1 MAGLGCVVRSTLAM
15 PLLASC
21 ALALPTSA
29 AGSDTQLGSLVGANS
44 ASWFAPGSAR
54 TTRGAKP
61 NLSGVFEASLSN
73 GYGVGT
79 VRLKSDQEPG
89 NARVARLDTTWTTE
103 VSGQRDTL
111 RLGDSINQPGTWGR
125 PVRFGGLHYGTDLGG
140 PLAATPW
147 SAPEAVGTLT
157 PRVAPALVRP
167 GFVDRAYAVGFLR
180 SNYGLDGD
188 GYGAA
193 FASATIRFG
202 VSEDVTAE
210 LRGSAQRGIGNGGVA
225 LQFRLDGLGLVTA
238 AAAASDSEAGTG
250 RLAQTGFEV
259 QRGRFSASVSAAW
272 ASAEFR
278 QLQPDD
284 AGIPPRYWSVASA
297 TYDTTRYGVFGI
309 GYAALAD
316 GDEGRQETVQGTYRV
331 AVGPL
336 STLAVSVAQTFG
348 PEPDTSLMLTVTLPL
363 DPPTSESRAR
373 AGAASSTTMWL
384 VDRPSRPATAASAFS
399 DEG

>member
-1 MAGLGCVVRSTLAM
+1 
-15 PLLASC
+15 
-21 ALALPTSA
+21 
-29 AGSDTQLGSLVGANS
+29 
-44 ASWFAPGSAR
+44 
-54 TTRGAKP
+54 
-61 NLSGVFEASLSN
+61 VFEASLSN

-89 NARVARLDTTWTTE
+89 NARVARLDTTWTAE

-111 RLGDSINQPGTWGR
+111 RLGDSINQSGTWGR

-147 SAPEAVGTLT
+147 SAPEAVDTLT

-167 GFVDRAYAVGFLR
+167 GSVDRAYAVGFLR

-188 GYGAA
+188 RYGAA

-225 LQFRLDGLGLVTA
+225 LQVQVNGLGLLTA
-238 AAAASDSEAGTG
+238 AAAASDSEAGAG

-259 QRGRFSASVSAAW
+259 QRGRFSAAISAAW

-278 QLQPDD
+278 QLQANDE
-284 AGIPPRYWSVASA
+284 GIPPRYWSIASA
-297 TYDTTRYGVFGI
+297 TYDADRYGAFGI
-309 GYAALAD
+309 GYAALAG
-316 GDEGRQETVQGTYRV
+316 GDEGLEETLRGTYRV

-363 DPPTSESRAR
+363 DRPTRRSRAR
-373 AGAASSTTMWL
+373 AAAASSTTMWL
-384 VDRPSRPATAASAFS
+384 VDRHPQPATAANAFS
-399 DEG
+399 EEG